1 MNRTSLLKISHV
13 GENVIT
19 LIENVL
25 NRVVLLAR
33 RREVRM
39 PAFDAEV
46 AVIGLGAM
54 GSNALWR
61 LAARGVEVL
70 GFEQFRPGHVQG
82 SSHGHTRLFRVA
94 CLEHPNLVP
103 LAQRSLEL
111 WRELAERAGTP
122 IIDVTGGLMIGPAES
137 DGVAGRLAAAR
148 AHDLPVRELT
158 AGELTARY
166 PQHADVPADHVA
178 VWDPMAGVVRPEAG
192 VIAATQA
199 AAAAG
204 ATVYADTRVESV
216 ELIDGGVAIATPTRS
231 FRVRQAVVT
240 AGAWLN
246 KLVPELP
253 LEPIRTPMTWFAPR
267 NGSGEF
273 ALERFPIFIRG
284 VAEDN
289 WIWGHGAADGHG
301 VKIGPDQD
309 PNFYAVDPDRIDRG
323 ISAGDW
329 ALISSLVER
338 ALPGLDPMPTR
349 TTTCMITRSP
359 DGQFQIGRPRRDPRL
374 VVGGGCS
381 GHAFKHAS
389 GIGEV
394 LAQIACDEPPLIDLD
409 FVDPNRFL

>member
-1 MNRTSLLKISHV
+1 M
-13 GENVIT
+13 
-19 LIENVL
+19 
-25 NRVVLLAR
+25 A
-33 RREVRM
+33 
-39 PAFDAEV
+39 AFDADV

-61 LAARGVEVL
+61 MAARGVDVL

-111 WRELAERAGTP
+111 WRELAERSGTP
-122 IIDVTGGLMIGPAES
+122 IIDVTGGLMIGPRDS
-137 DGVAGRLAAAR
+137 DVVAGTLAAAR
-148 AHDLPVRELT
+148 AHDLPVRSLS
-158 AGELTARY
+158 AGELGAQY
-166 PQHADVPADHVA
+166 PQHAEVPGDHVA

-216 ELIDGGVAIATPTRS
+216 ELVDDGTVIVTPTRS

-240 AGAWLN
+240 AGAWLD

-267 NGSGEF
+267 NGGGEF
-273 ALERFPIFIRG
+273 ELERFPIFIRG
-284 VAEDN
+284 VADDN
-289 WIWGHGAADGHG
+289 WIWGHGAADGFD
-301 VKIGPDQD
+301 VKVGPDQD
-309 PNFYAVDPDRIDRG
+309 PNFYAVDPDTIDRG
-323 ISAGDW
+323 ISAADSS
-329 ALISSLVER
+329 LISSLVSL
-338 ALPGLDPMPTR
+338 ALPGLDPTPTR

-359 DGQFQIGRPRRDPRL
+359 DGQFQIGRPHRDRRL

-394 LAQIACDEPPLIDLD
+394 LAQIVCDETPLIDLD